1 MLWNTWLSCIRRAQI
16 TEEGA
21 ETEVENTTSVRHR
34 NSVFESQGVRI
45 KTVNSHFFFLIFQD
59 KQCSDFMRAKATVGE
74 ASWRCTPKILLHRPD
89 RGTPPGE
96 PEFEHHHFSLKHLWT
111 GTSVPSNLAADKE
124 FLFVD
129 EASHPPSELRLAPDA
144 STQQISKP
152 EDCFS
157 EGGPGA
163 ERFVLAPSDHPSVPA
178 EYLPESPLLR
188 SHYSW
193 IRDLCH
199 FSNILVCVV
208 L

>member
-1 MLWNTWLSCIRRAQI
+1 MLWLHEGKSHSRWGFLEMHPQNTASQTRQ
-16 TEEGA
+16 
-21 ETEVENTTSVRHR
+21 R
-34 NSVFESQGVRI
+34 NSPPS
-45 KTVNSHFFFLIFQD
+45 
-59 KQCSDFMRAKATVGE
+59 
-74 ASWRCTPKILLHRPD
+74 PRP
-89 RGTPPGE
+89 RE
-96 PEFEHHHFSLKHLWT
+96 PEFESHHFSLKHLWT